1 MANSKFKNLL
11 LAGSLV
17 GLTACG
23 GGGGGGAV
31 GSINNFIE
39 NTVSTLDGSQAVVS
53 QHTSTLTEFQTLL
66 AESEGS
72 NWNWLGKSMT
82 GVSDADKSKADQLI
96 IEK

>member
-1 MANSKFKNLL
+1 MASKKLKNLL

-17 GLTACG
+17 GLTACGG

-53 QHTSTLTEFQTLL
+53 QHTSTLTNFQTLL

-72 NWNWLGKSMT
+72 GWNWLVKG
-82 GVSDADKSKADQLI
+82 GI
-96 IEK
+96 